1 MQGSAS
7 DIFVLDATAFYQGF
21 HLRVSEK
28 CITTDQIINEVSH
41 IRKNISLMSFLIEGQ
56 KISILEPKQES
67 INRVKTIARQIGDSK
82 ISGPDI
88 SVISLAIDYGGTI
101 VSDDYRVCNLAEVM
115 CIRTWNLASYGIKG
129 IRKWTKF
136 CKECRKQYSSSA
148 SSCSICGN
156 SLSVRYRER
165 KFDDGASQKIKSN
178 THIIK

>member
-1 MQGSAS
+1 LQGSAS

-21 HLRVSEK
+21 HLRTSEK
-28 CITTDQIINEVSH
+28 CITTELIINEVSH

-67 INRVKTIARQIGDSK
+67 VDRVKTVARQIGDSK
-82 ISGPDI
+82 ISAPDI
-88 SVISLAIDYGGTI
+88 SVISLAIEYGGTI
-101 VSDDYRVCNLAEVM
+101 VSDDYRVCNLAHVL
-115 CIRTWNLASYGIKG
+115 CVPTWNLASYGIKG

-136 CKECRKQYSSSA
+136 CKECRKQYSSNA

-165 KFDDGASQKIKSN
+165 KLSDGMN
-178 THIIK
+178 